1 MKLLPAILL
10 ALALGAAPPDDIRK
24 VLDTQAAAWNRGDIE
39 AFVSAYDNSPSITFI
54 GKEVSRGYNGV
65 LERYRRNYASKD
77 QMGALRF
84 SDVEVRMLGQDHAL
98 VIGAFHLT
106 RAAAAGGNASGR
118 WTLIARRTPAGW
130 KFIHDHTS

>member
-10 ALALGAAPPDDIRK
+10 VLSLGAAPPDDIRK

-106 RAAAAGGNASGR
+106 RAAAAGGNVSGR